1 MGAQGLDGQSKA
13 FAWPL
18 LRVAHVGIKH
28 LGRVIKND
36 LVNGCKIVHFEKI
49 KMYGK

>member
-1 MGAQGLDGQSKA
+1 MGAQGLGGQSKA
-13 FAWPL
+13 FAWP

-28 LGRVIKND
+28 LGRLIKND
-36 LVNGCKIVHFEKI
+36 LVNGCKNVHFEKI